1 MSLLSRP
8 FDAVTEADVHELVA
22 RQAREGPT
30 LDFKQTLDLSES
42 GRLDFLGDVT
52 AMANSAGGTLVYGAV
67 EGDGEDRGLIVGVR
81 PLALTPDDV
90 DLRVAHLLRDGV
102 EERVPGVRHRAV
114 PLAAGGYVYVVRVP
128 ASPLAP
134 HMVTLPSK
142 RPRFYRRGNVSNEP
156 MNVQQIKDAAA
167 RGAAAEARAAA
178 LIAACAD
185 AVRAHEARRR
195 TAVQTRERV
204 AAERAAAGQ
213 AGAPGHDTGAP
224 GGLALVHAV
233 SLFPPRGGI
242 DLADEAVYA
251 PFVARPP
258 NGSLRVV
265 GYGSARERF
274 GLDGLSREYGEVG
287 SARGGFA
294 YDARQYTRLLRAGG
308 LECAERELFS
318 DARYRG
324 GARRA
329 FRVWDA
335 ERLLL
340 DTLDEARVLTEA
352 GVLTLP
358 LAVSLQVLDVEGAAL
373 VPEEGSGSSVGPDA
387 PDAVVEP
394 VVLASWGSEADAAA
408 RRLCDAL
415 WQGWGIRRSR
425 HFLPDATLQPRAR

>member
-1 MSLLSRP
+1 MPLRSRP
-8 FDAVTEADVHELVA
+8 FDAITEADVRDLIA
-22 RQAREGPT
+22 RQVREGPT
-30 LDFKQTLDLSES
+30 LDYKQALDFSES

-52 AMANSAGGTLVYGAV
+52 AMANGAGGTLLYGAA
-67 EGDGEDRGLIVGVR
+67 EGEGEDRGLIVDVR
-81 PLALTPDDV
+81 SLALAPDET
-90 DLRVAHLLRDGV
+90 DLRVANLLRDGV
-102 EERVPGVRHRAV
+102 EERIAGIRHGTV
-114 PLAAGGYVYVVRVP
+114 PLAAGGYAYVVRVP

-134 HMVTLPSK
+134 HMVTLPSR

-156 MNVQQIKDAAA
+156 MNVQQIKEVAARGDAAA
-167 RGAAAEARAAA
+167 ARAAA
-178 LIAACAD
+178 LVVARTD

-195 TAVQTRERV
+195 EAVRVRESTAADT
-204 AAERAAAGQ
+204 AGLT
-213 AGAPGHDTGAP
+213 GASGAP
-224 GGLALVHAV
+224 GGLALVHVV
-233 SLFPPRGGI
+233 SLFPPRGGV
-242 DLADEAVYA
+242 DFADDAVYA

-258 NGSLRVV
+258 NGSQRVV
-265 GYGSARERF
+265 GYGSPRERF

-287 SARGGFA
+287 SGRGGYA
-294 YDARQYTRLLRAGG
+294 YDARQYTLLLRAGG
-308 LECAERELFS
+308 LECAERELFV

-340 DTLDEARVLTEA
+340 DALEEARVLTEA

-394 VVLASWGSEADAAA
+394 VVVASWGPEADAAA

-425 HFLPDATLQPRAR
+425 HFLPDGTLRPPAR